1 MSIESFVTGF
11 PRVGPKR
18 EYKWAVEKF
27 WKSEITENEFLANT
41 DSLEYGSYFYLS
53 LLNKQIGDEQKYIK
67 YMKY

>member
-27 WKSEITENEFLANT
+27 WKSEITENEFLAKT
-41 DSLEYGSYFYLS
+41 DELIVSQW
-53 LLNKQIGDEQKYIK
+53 KIQKDFGVCK
-67 YMKY
+67 FQ